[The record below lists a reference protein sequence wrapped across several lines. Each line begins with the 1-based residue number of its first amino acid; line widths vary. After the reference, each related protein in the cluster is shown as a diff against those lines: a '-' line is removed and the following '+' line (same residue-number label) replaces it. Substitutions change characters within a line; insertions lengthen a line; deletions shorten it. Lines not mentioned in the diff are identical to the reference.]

1 MALRENSLT
10 IGCQKRT
17 IIAILPAAAQQ
28 LIGAAFVLG
37 YITYF
42 LSLLG
47 IEEYFKVSVALY
59 CCMLASNVS
68 AFPLIETAGR
78 RPLLLMGIVSLTVIE
93 LVSTYLKKKMKKSI
107 HPNTK
112 G

>member
-1 MALRENSLT
+1 TLPTGRNADIT
-10 IGCQKRT
+10 CQKRT

-37 YITYF
+37 YITYL

-59 CCMLASNVS
+59 CCMLASNAS

-78 RPLLLMGIVSLTVIE
+78 RPLLLIGITALTVIE
-93 LVSTYLKKKMKKSI
+93 LVCVEGYARKHCTWLI
-107 HPNTK
+107 QN
-112 G
+112 